1 MSTRRMPR
9 AQVRDQEEDSTEEN
23 VRYLH
28 NAVAEQAMAAEQV
41 TGGEKEKDPKVKENL
56 VMTAF
61 KVAKPYLL
69 VVNSVAGLYILW
81 MVLHFVSANLYVYY
95 CAHMSLFGFLMS
107 PVLASAPHCRAIRWV
122 LNSGAQSID
131 AMWIVLGTW
140 VCSKLALIGGTT
152 PATATTTATVSPH
165 PYCGVRARDE

>member
-1 MSTRRMPR
+1 MPR
-9 AQVRDQEEDSTEEN
+9 AQVRDQEEESTEEN
-23 VRYLH
+23 IRYM
-28 NAVAEQAMAAEQV
+28 NVAAAEQATAAELA
-41 TGGEKEKDPKVKENL
+41 TEKENGPKVRENM

-81 MVLHFVSANLYVYY
+81 MVLHFVSANFYVYY

-152 PATATTTATVSPH
+152 PTATTLPAGVSPH
-165 PYCGVRARDE
+165 PYCGARARDD

>member
-9 AQVRDQEEDSTEEN
+9 AQVRDQEEESTEEN
-23 VRYLH
+23 IRQLH
-28 NAVAEQAMAAEQV
+28 VAAAEQAMAAEQ
-41 TGGEKEKDPKVKENL
+41 TTENDTKFKVRKNML
-56 VMTAF
+56 MTAF
-61 KVAKPYLL
+61 NVAKPYLL

-122 LNSGAQSID
+122 LNSGSHSID

-152 PATATTTATVSPH
+152 PATVAATVSPH
-165 PYCGVRARDE
+165 PYCGSRVRDE

>member
-9 AQVRDQEEDSTEEN
+9 AQVRDQEEESMEEN
-23 VRYLH
+23 IRYMH
-28 NAVAEQAMAAEQV
+28 VAAAEQTMTAEQV
-41 TGGEKEKDPKVKENL
+41 TEREKDPKVKENL
-56 VMTAF
+56 AMTAF

-95 CAHMSLFGFLMS
+95 CANMSLFGFLMS

-152 PATATTTATVSPH
+152 PATVSPH
-165 PYCGVRARDE
+165 PYCGARARDE

>member
-9 AQVRDQEEDSTEEN
+9 AQVRDQEDESVEDN
-23 VRYLH
+23 IRYMH
-28 NAVAEQAMAAEQV
+28 VTAAEQATVAEQATED
-41 TGGEKEKDPKVKENL
+41 EKEYSVRENR

-69 VVNSVAGLYILW
+69 AVNSVAGIYILW

-122 LNSGAQSID
+122 LNSGTHSID

-152 PATATTTATVSPH
+152 PAPAPAPAPATVSPH
-165 PYCGVRARDE
+165 PYGGVRVRED

>member
-9 AQVRDQEEDSTEEN
+9 AQVRDQEEESVEEN
-23 VRYLH
+23 FREEKPEVRE
-28 NAVAEQAMAAEQV
+28 NVAV
-41 TGGEKEKDPKVKENL
+41 
-56 VMTAF
+56 TAF
-61 KVAKPYLL
+61 KVVKPYLL
-69 VVNSVAGLYILW
+69 AVNSVAGLYILW

-140 VCSKLALIGGTT
+140 VCSKLALIGG
-152 PATATTTATVSPH
+152 
-165 PYCGVRARDE
+165 GVAAPQAPNAVQAE

>member
-9 AQVRDQEEDSTEEN
+9 AQVRDQEEESVEEN
-23 VRYLH
+23 IRYMH
-28 NAVAEQAMAAEQV
+28 VAAAEQATVAELA
-41 TGGEKEKDPKVKENL
+41 TEKEKEKEPIVRENM

-152 PATATTTATVSPH
+152 PTTTTSTVSPH
-165 PYCGVRARDE
+165 PYGGVRVRED

>member
-9 AQVRDQEEDSTEEN
+9 AQVRDQEDESVEDN
-23 VRYLH
+23 IRYMH
-28 NAVAEQAMAAEQV
+28 VTAAEQATVAEQATED
-41 TGGEKEKDPKVKENL
+41 EKEYSVRENR

-69 VVNSVAGLYILW
+69 VVNSVAGIYILW

-152 PATATTTATVSPH
+152 PAPAPVSPH
-165 PYCGVRARDE
+165 PYCGARARDD

>member
-9 AQVRDQEEDSTEEN
+9 AQVRDQEEDSMEEN
-23 VRYLH
+23 VR
-28 NAVAEQAMAAEQV
+28 EE
-41 TGGEKEKDPKVKENL
+41 EKETESKVRENML
-56 VMTAF
+56 MTAF

-95 CAHMSLFGFLMS
+95 CAHTSLFGFLMS

-152 PATATTTATVSPH
+152 SATPTATATITATVSPH
-165 PYCGVRARDE
+165 PYCGARARDE

>member
-9 AQVRDQEEDSTEEN
+9 AQVREQEDESVEDN
-23 VRYLH
+23 IRYMH
-28 NAVAEQAMAAEQV
+28 VTAAEQAMVTEQ
-41 TGGEKEKDPKVKENL
+41 GIEKEKDSNVRENR

-140 VCSKLALIGGTT
+140 VCSKLALIGATT
-152 PATATTTATVSPH
+152 PATTTPTAGVSPH
-165 PYCGVRARDE
+165 PYCGVRARDD

>member
-1 MSTRRMPR
+1 M
-9 AQVRDQEEDSTEEN
+9 N
-23 VRYLH
+23 V
-28 NAVAEQAMAAEQV
+28 AAAEQAMAAELA
-41 TGGEKEKDPKVKENL
+41 TEKENGPKVRENM

-152 PATATTTATVSPH
+152 PTTATATVSPH
-165 PYCGVRARDE
+165 PYCGVRARDD

>member
-9 AQVRDQEEDSTEEN
+9 AQVRDQEEDSREEN
-23 VRYLH
+23 VR
-28 NAVAEQAMAAEQV
+28 EE
-41 TGGEKEKDPKVKENL
+41 EKEKESKVRENIL
-56 VMTAF
+56 MTAF
-61 KVAKPYLL
+61 NVAKPYLL
-69 VVNSVAGLYILW
+69 LVNSFAGLYILW
-81 MVLHFVSANLYVYY
+81 MALHFVSANLYVYY

-122 LNSGAQSID
+122 LNSGAHSID

-152 PATATTTATVSPH
+152 PATPTATATVTATVSPH
-165 PYCGVRARDE
+165 PYCGARARDE

>member
-1 MSTRRMPR
+1 MPR
-9 AQVRDQEEDSTEEN
+9 AQARNQEEESVEEN
-23 VRYLH
+23 IRYMH
-28 NAVAEQAMAAEQV
+28 VAAAEQAMAAEQV
-41 TGGEKEKDPKVKENL
+41 TEDEKEPKVREN
-56 VMTAF
+56 VVVTAF
-61 KVAKPYLL
+61 KVAKPYL
-69 VVNSVAGLYILW
+69 VAVNGVAGLYILW

-140 VCSKLALIGGTT
+140 VCSKLALIGGGAAV
-152 PATATTTATVSPH
+152 PAPTQV
-165 PYCGVRARDE
+165 E

>member
-9 AQVRDQEEDSTEEN
+9 AQARDQEEESAEEN
-23 VRYLH
+23 IRYM
-28 NAVAEQAMAAEQV
+28 NVAAAEQATAAVQTTED
-41 TGGEKEKDPKVKENL
+41 EKEYNVSENR

-61 KVAKPYLL
+61 KVVKPYLL
-69 VVNSVAGLYILW
+69 VVNSVAGIYILW

-122 LNSGAQSID
+122 LNSGAHSID

-152 PATATTTATVSPH
+152 PVPTPVPATVSPH
-165 PYCGVRARDE
+165 PYCGVRARDD

>member
-9 AQVRDQEEDSTEEN
+9 AQARNQEEEFVEENIQEEDVHDEEKEPKVREN
-23 VRYLH
+23 V
-28 NAVAEQAMAAEQV
+28 
-41 TGGEKEKDPKVKENL
+41 

-61 KVAKPYLL
+61 KVAKPYLVAL
-69 VVNSVAGLYILW
+69 NGVAGLYILW

-140 VCSKLALIGGTT
+140 VCSKLALIGGGAAV
-152 PATATTTATVSPH
+152 PVPIQ
-165 PYCGVRARDE
+165 VE

>member
-1 MSTRRMPR
+1 M
-9 AQVRDQEEDSTEEN
+9 RDNKEEFVEEDVQEEGVQEEEESELK
-23 VRYLH
+23 VR
-28 NAVAEQAMAAEQV
+28 
-41 TGGEKEKDPKVKENL
+41 ENML
-56 VMTAF
+56 MTAF

-122 LNSGAQSID
+122 LNSGVQSVD
-131 AMWIVLGTW
+131 SMWIVLGTW

-152 PATATTTATVSPH
+152 PAPVACSATVSPH
-165 PYCGVRARDE
+165 PYCGARARDE

>member
-9 AQVRDQEEDSTEEN
+9 AQVRDREEESVEEDVRDEDVRDEPKVREN
-23 VRYLH
+23 VAITVFR
-28 NAVAEQAMAAEQV
+28 VV
-41 TGGEKEKDPKVKENL
+41 
-56 VMTAF
+56 
-61 KVAKPYLL
+61 KPYLL
-69 VVNSVAGLYILW
+69 AVNGVAGLYILW
-81 MVLHFVSANLYVYY
+81 MILHFVSANLYVYY

-140 VCSKLALIGGTT
+140 VCSKLALIGGGVAA
-152 PATATTTATVSPH
+152 PTAVQ
-165 PYCGVRARDE
+165 VE

>member
-9 AQVRDQEEDSTEEN
+9 AQVRDQEDESVEDN
-23 VRYLH
+23 IRYMH
-28 NAVAEQAMAAEQV
+28 VTAAEQATVADLATED
-41 TGGEKEKDPKVKENL
+41 EKEYSVRENM

-69 VVNSVAGLYILW
+69 VVNSVAGIYILW

-122 LNSGAQSID
+122 LNSGTHSID

-140 VCSKLALIGGTT
+140 VCSKLALIGGAT
-152 PATATTTATVSPH
+152 PAPAPAPVTVSPH
-165 PYCGVRARDE
+165 PYGGVRVRED